1 MLNIYLDKYTGNE
14 DVIHDVNEGILM
26 LDIKDNDKNR
36 ELIEA
41 IEHGK
46 YNDNLSY
53 IDRYGYKL
61 SIQNMSN
68 GCKAAL
74 CLNNS
79 NAIIDLRE
87 CGENAISLIVGIMR
101 KGSII
106 MPLRQRDLSALYG
119 DEIDASIGEYRFS
132 SMKRL
137 NYYLSD
143 EYPFNPDMSI
153 GGIEYV

>member
-1 MLNIYLDKYTGNE
+1 MLKVYLDEYTGNE
-14 DVIHDVNEGILM
+14 DVIHNVNEGILM
-26 LDIKDNDKNR
+26 IDVNDDKDSR
-36 ELIEA
+36 ELIET
-41 IEHGK
+41 IEQGK
-46 YNDNLSY
+46 YNDTLSY

-61 SIQNMSN
+61 SIQSMSN

-79 NAIIDLRE
+79 NSIIDLRE

-106 MPLRQRDLSALYG
+106 MPLRQRDLSALHG
-119 DEIDASIGEYRFS
+119 DEIDASIGRYRFS

-143 EYPFNPDMSI
+143 EYPFKPDMSI